1 MERFDWKNIRRGFQG
16 FEDLALEY
24 VRKEFADGSWE
35 HSPYTRDGNRDGYAV
50 VFGYRPHALGQEE
63 WWMEAKYSTESE
75 RLTRYRLDA
84 TIVSAAIR
92 GNISK
97 IVFVTNISVST
108 KTIMD
113 IRAALKQAIQCRDV
127 HFCVKTTLEYWLKQN
142 PEIFRRYFPD
152 TDIASLSMVPI
163 FLSEEIDFYTDQ
175 KLGLSFCEP
184 LKHLRPGKA
193 YYLYFSIYSDH
204 AQTLDLSVGNR
215 FTGLTLLSPSR
226 VLLSPGVT
234 PCVVKLRVEECYSM
248 RYELPDG
255 NTVIRVDLLDGDV
268 LRLGQL
274 ELVSKHS
281 LAVIPAS
288 ERELRLPSQER
299 ALTQIK
305 EAYRAAKELG
315 CPSFQFLTGPSA
327 VGKTHLMDRFV
338 EENVDLEQ
346 SMFRIS
352 FSSHAIQN
360 DLNIFYFL
368 IYCLYPYLPPELV
381 DEAYLKGLQES
392 ALAHSVLLRASAQL
406 EMPDLLHQLY
416 VSSCDEEIFPANLRL
431 EPRVVLLDD
440 LQKLDTD
447 SLRFLLTAIAELFQ
461 KKQPLFVLASGWAD
475 VQKTVACQRLKE
487 RVVVREIPC
496 RLTGEDL
503 AEVVSEIKL
512 LEPDLDP
519 ALCSTVFPNVIE
531 LLAFIK
537 YLQGNTPRCLK
548 DFLIETQLFLRS
560 DVAKEAVLAR
570 FRKLFEVDDSARE
583 LCTEIYWSV
592 TGVPIHDPMTETE
605 IRLLRHELIK
615 TGEDGARL
623 IPYHDLYRMYFREQF
638 PRPENNV
645 LYENDVYANAARTL
659 SSGGTRAELLST
671 VSLLEQWKT
680 EGRFYALLYVL
691 EELFETSEKD
701 ALRTRVG
708 DVAYFRLY
716 LLYGFGVANESR
728 TTSGKRVF
736 ADIAQKTVTAT
747 DPEILMVRMNALFEM
762 LNSDFEWLLY
772 DEARQCAQELEHLI
786 RSLQRLRILPPDIND
801 IGTYLLAQQ
810 IDMLIH
816 SEQADAQAEQL
827 FLALDHIAAEHHFD
841 YERAFFK
848 LRYAETLFF
857 RATSRAYQMVEE
869 CLDELRKLRG
879 PQDKFTLWAS
889 MDREFLCFVL
899 GLPKADAFRLEKNH
913 RALRKNFF
921 NDYRKRL
928 FARASVYYASGLTR
942 AGDELLF
949 SDTATFRELRP
960 RQEAIRA
967 ETLALCHLLSGR
979 MGDAEHELK
988 NAARLFQGFPSYLE
1002 IIRHNQAVLAENPT
1016 CADRIGF
1023 CTEGVCAPGQ
1033 YCIDPR
1039 CIW

>member
-1 MERFDWKNIRRGFQG
+1 MEHFDWKNIRRGFQG

-24 VRKEFADGSWE
+24 VRKEFANGSWE

-50 VFGYRPHALGQEE
+50 VFGYRPHTLGQEE
-63 WWMEAKYSTESE
+63 WWMEAKYSTEVE

-92 GNISK
+92 GNITK

-113 IRAALKQAIQCRDV
+113 IRAALKQAIRCRDV

-142 PEIFRRYFPD
+142 PEVFRRYFPD
-152 TDIASLSMVPI
+152 ADIASLSMVPM
-163 FLSEEIDFYTDQ
+163 FLSEEIDFYADQ

-184 LKHLRPGKA
+184 LKHLRLGKA
-193 YYLYFSIYSDH
+193 YYLYFSIYSDR
-204 AQTLDLSVGNR
+204 AQTLDLSVGDR
-215 FTGLTLLSPSR
+215 FSGLTLLSPSR
-226 VLLSPGVT
+226 ILLSPGVT
-234 PCVVKLRVEECYSM
+234 PCVVKVRVEECYSM

-255 NTVIRVDLLDGDV
+255 STVIRADLLDGDV
-268 LRLGQL
+268 LRIGQL
-274 ELVSKHS
+274 ELVSKYS
-281 LAVIPAS
+281 LAVIPSS

-299 ALTQIK
+299 SLAQIK
-305 EAYRAAKELG
+305 EAYLAAKELG
-315 CPSFQFLTGPSA
+315 CPSFQLLTGPSG

-338 EENVDLEQ
+338 EESVDLEQ

-360 DLNIFYFL
+360 DLNIYYFL

-381 DEAYLKGLQES
+381 DELYLKGLQEPT
-392 ALAHSVLLRASAQL
+392 LARSVLLRASAHL
-406 EMPDLLHQLY
+406 EIPDLLHQLY
-416 VSSCDEEIFPANLRL
+416 ISSCDEEIFPPNLRL

-447 SLRFLLTAIAELFQ
+447 SLRFLLTAVAELFQ
-461 KKQPLFVLASGWAD
+461 KKQPLFVLAGGWTD
-475 VQKTVACQRLKE
+475 VLKTAACQGLKE
-487 RVVVREIPC
+487 RASVREIPC

-503 AEVVSEIKL
+503 AEAVSESKL
-512 LEPDLDP
+512 LEPGLDP
-519 ALCSTVFPNVIE
+519 TLCSTVFPNVIE

-548 DFLIETQLFLRS
+548 DFLIESQLFLRS
-560 DVAKEAVLAR
+560 EVAKEAVLAR
-570 FRKLFEVDDSARE
+570 FRKLFEIDDPARE
-583 LCTEIYWSV
+583 LCTEVYWSV
-592 TGVPIHDPMTETE
+592 TGVPIHEPMTETE
-605 IRLLRHELIK
+605 SRLLRYELIR
-615 TGEDGARL
+615 TGEDGTRL
-623 IPYHDLYRMYFREQF
+623 IPYHDLYRQYFREQF

-645 LYENDVYANAARTL
+645 LYENDIYENAARTL
-659 SSGGTRAELLST
+659 ASGGTRAELLWT

-680 EGRFYALLYVL
+680 EGRFYAILYVL
-691 EELFETSEKD
+691 EELFETPEKD

-708 DVAYFRLY
+708 DTAYFKLY

-736 ADIAQKTVTAT
+736 ADIARETMSAT
-747 DPEILMVRMNALFEM
+747 EPEILMVRMNALFEM
-762 LNSDFEWLLY
+762 LNSNFEWLLHN
-772 DEARQCAQELEHLI
+772 EARQCTRELENLI
-786 RSLQRLRILPPDIND
+786 RSLQRLRILPQDIND
-801 IGTYLLAQQ
+801 IRTYLLARQ
-810 IDMLIH
+810 IDLLIH
-816 SEQADAQAEQL
+816 SEQADTQAEQL
-827 FLALDHIAAEHHFD
+827 FLELDHIAAEHHFD

-857 RATSRAYQMVEE
+857 RATSRAYRMVEE

-879 PQDKFTLWAS
+879 PQDKFALWAS
-889 MDREFLCFVL
+889 MDLEFLRFAL
-899 GLPKADAFRLEKNH
+899 GLPEADAFVLEKNH
-913 RALRKNFF
+913 RALRNNFF

-949 SDTATFRELRP
+949 SDTATLRELRP

-979 MGDAEHELK
+979 TGDAEDELK
-988 NAARLFQGFPSYLE
+988 NASRLFQGFPSYLE
-1002 IIRHNQAVLAENPT
+1002 VIQHNQAVLAGDPT